1 MTVLDLMKVLNT
13 RVSVI
18 FEDKNNKEIDHWYCG
33 LKEEYTNT
41 EYFKNNF
48 LHKTI
53 IGIYQSYR
61 GLVIVI
67 DNKKY

>member
-1 MTVLDLMKVLNT
+1 MTVLDFMKVLNKK
-13 RVSVI
+13 VSVI
-18 FEDKNNKEIDHWYCG
+18 FEDKNYKEIDHWYCG

-53 IGIYQSYR
+53 IEIYKSNR
-61 GLVIVI
+61 GLIIVI
-67 DNKKY
+67 E